1 MVVYVEFVNGD
12 SETVPVKDG
21 CTYRLQHLLYSD
33 CFRIACDDGYV
44 WIPKNFI
51 KSIRTMEIK

>member
-1 MVVYVEFVNGD
+1 MVVYIEFVNGD
-12 SETVPVKDG
+12 SETFSVKDG
-21 CTYRLQHLLYSD
+21 CTYEFQYMLDSD

>member
-1 MVVYVEFVNGD
+1 MVVYIEFVNGD

-21 CTYRLQHLLYSD
+21 YAYGFQYMPDSD
-33 CFRIACDDGYV
+33 CFRIACDDGYI